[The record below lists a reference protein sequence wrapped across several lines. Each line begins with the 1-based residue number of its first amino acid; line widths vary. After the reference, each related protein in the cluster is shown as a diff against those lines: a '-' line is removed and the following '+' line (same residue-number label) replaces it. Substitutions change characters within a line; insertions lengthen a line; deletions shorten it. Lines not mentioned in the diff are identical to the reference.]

1 MARPRKRHVQ
11 LALPMPRKRD
21 KNGGL
26 RGGARP
32 GAGRPKKP
40 ISEGRAS
47 EAHKVRPRIRAKQP
61 VHVVMRADPVVGT
74 LRTHAVFRAV
84 REATLV
90 AAYKHADTF
99 RIVHLS
105 IQRSHIHMIVEV
117 ANRMALAK
125 GMQAFGISAAKQINA
140 LIGARTGERR
150 RGSVFTDRYHAVILQ
165 NPKQVRNTL
174 MYVLNNWHHHGE
186 SAETLRKPWK
196 IDPYSSA
203 IAFTGWKER
212 EDTLF
217 RIPDGYDG
225 MFTWLPRTWV
235 LKTGWRR
242 WGLISIDEV
251 PRSGAE

>member
-1 MARPRKRHVQ
+1 MVRQRKRHVQ

-26 RGGARP
+26 RGGARL

-47 EAHKVRPRIRAKQP
+47 EPHKVRPRIRANRP
-61 VHVVMRADPVVGT
+61 VHVVMRAAPVVGT

-90 AAYKHADTF
+90 AADKHAETF

-105 IQRSHIHMIVEV
+105 IQRSHIHLIVE
-117 ANRMALAK
+117 AKDRTALAR
-125 GMQAFGISAAKQINA
+125 GMQAFGISAAKHINA
-140 LIGARTGERR
+140 LIGARTGDRR
-150 RGSVFTDRYHAVILQ
+150 RGTVFADRYHAVILMT
-165 NPKQVRNTL
+165 PRQVRNTI

-186 SAETLRKPWK
+186 STATLRKPWK
-196 IDPYSSA
+196 LDPYSSA
-203 IAFTGWKER
+203 ITFDGWKER
-212 EDTLF
+212 EHTLF

-225 MFTWLPRTWV
+225 MFTWLPRTWL
-235 LKTGWRR
+235 LKIGWRR
-242 WGLISIDEV
+242 WGLISVAEV
-251 PRSGAE
+251 PGAGAE